1 MSINFKYK
9 PEGDTLKKFM
19 KSNDFFR
26 GLRGPV
32 GSGKSVACCIEIFR
46 RSLLQQKNAE
56 GKRKSRWAVIRN
68 TNPQLRTTTI
78 KTWLDWFPEDTW
90 GNFAWSVPYTHRIL
104 VGELDVEVIFLAL
117 DRPEDVKKLLSLELT
132 GVWVNEAREIP
143 KSIIDACTMRVG
155 RFPSMR
161 EGGASWYGVI
171 ADTNAPE
178 EDHWWPI
185 MAADVPVPDHISRD
199 EALMLIKPDN
209 WSFYTQPPALLENK
223 GKDGFITGY
232 EDNKKSENKKN
243 LTEKY
248 YENIIRGKTKGWI
261 DVYVLNKLGS
271 IEEGKPVYHS
281 FKEEL
286 HITKNKIDLIP
297 GQPIWIGVDFG
308 LTPAAVFGQRTTTG
322 KWNIINE
329 LVCFEM
335 GVIRFSE
342 LLRGEIAK
350 LYKGYE
356 VMIYGDPAGDFRSQT
371 DERTPFQIMRQQGLN
386 ALPAPS
392 NDVALRIE
400 AVDAAL
406 SRLLDGKPGFLMDRK
421 CINLKKGFNGG
432 YHYRRLQVSGDRYDE
447 KPLKNRYSHVH
458 DALQYLMMGAGE
470 GRSILAGKTKST
482 PTIAHRDFDVF
493 KTKKPTKRKVWD
505 LFKRNG

>member
-19 KSNDFFR
+19 KSDDFFR

-46 RSLLQQKNAE
+46 RSLLQKKNAE

-161 EGGASWYGVI
+161 DGGASWYGVI

-232 EDNKKSENKKN
+232 EDNIKSENKKN

-248 YENIIRGKTKGWI
+248 YNNIIRGKTKGWI

-371 DERTPFQIMRQQGLN
+371 DERTPFQIMRNCGLK
-386 ALPAPS
+386 AIPAPS

-400 AVDAAL
+400 AVDSTL
-406 SRLLDGKPGFLMDRK
+406 SRLVDGSPGFTMSTD

-470 GRSILAGKTKST
+470 GRTMMSGKIQTQ
-482 PTIAHRDFDVF
+482 PTIAKKQWDVF
-493 KTKKPTKRKVWD
+493 QKPGATKRKVWD
-505 LFKRNG
+505 IFKRNG

>member
-1 MSINFKYK
+1 MSINFDYK
-9 PEGDTLKKFM
+9 PNGITIKEFM
-19 KSNDFFR
+19 KSSDFFR

-32 GSGKSVACCIEIFR
+32 GSGKSVACCVEIFR
-46 RSLLQQKNAE
+46 RSLMQKKNE
-56 GKRKSRWAVIRN
+56 KGIRKSRWAIIRN

-104 VGELDVEVIFLAL
+104 KGDLDVEVIFLAL

-161 EGGASWYGVI
+161 DGGATWYGVI

-185 MAADVPVPDHISRD
+185 MAGDVPVPDHISRD

-209 WSFYTQPPALLENK
+209 WSFYTQPPGMVEEK
-223 GKDGFITGY
+223 GKDGVTTGY
-232 EDNKKSENKKN
+232 EFNKDAENIKN

-248 YENIIRGKTKGWI
+248 YSNIIRGKTKGWI
-261 DVYVLNKLGS
+261 DVYVLNKLGT
-271 IEEGKPVYHS
+271 IEEGKPVYPN
-281 FKEEL
+281 FKQEL
-286 HITKNKIDLIP
+286 HTTNETLEINP
-297 GQPIWIGVDFG
+297 HQPIYIGVDFG
-308 LTPAAVFGQRTTTG
+308 LTPAAVFGQKLSSG
-322 KWNIINE
+322 KWNIVNE
-329 LVCFEM
+329 LVCFDM

-350 LYKGYE
+350 SYRGCE
-356 VMIYGDPAGDFRSQT
+356 VHIYGDPAGDFRSQT
-371 DERTPFQIMRQQGLN
+371 DERTPFQIMRQNGLK
-386 ALPAPS
+386 ATPAPS

-400 AVDAAL
+400 AVDSAL
-406 SRLLDGKPGFLMDRK
+406 TRLLDGQPGFVLDPK
-421 CINLKKGFNGG
+421 CVNLKKGFNGG

-470 GRSILAGKTKST
+470 GRTILSGKTQHR
-482 PTIAHRDFDVF
+482 PTIAKKEWDVF
-493 KTKKPTKRKVWD
+493 AKTRPTKRKVWD
-505 LFKRNG
+505 LFRKNG

>member
-1 MSINFKYK
+1 
-9 PEGDTLKKFM
+9 
-19 KSNDFFR
+19 
-26 GLRGPV
+26 
-32 GSGKSVACCIEIFR
+32 
-46 RSLLQQKNAE
+46 
-56 GKRKSRWAVIRN
+56 
-68 TNPQLRTTTI
+68 
-78 KTWLDWFPEDTW
+78 
-90 GNFAWSVPYTHRIL
+90 
-104 VGELDVEVIFLAL
+104 
-117 DRPEDVKKLLSLELT
+117 
-132 GVWVNEAREIP
+132 
-143 KSIIDACTMRVG
+143 
-155 RFPSMR
+155 MR

-209 WSFYTQPPALLENK
+209 WSFHTQPPALLENK
-223 GKDGFITGY
+223 GSDGFIIGY
-232 EDNKKSENKKN
+232 EENTKAENKKN
-243 LTEKY
+243 LTKQY
-248 YENIIRGKTKGWI
+248 YNNIIRGKTKGWI

-286 HITKNKIDLIP
+286 HITKEKIQLVP
-297 GQPIWIGVDFG
+297 GQPVWIGVDFG
-308 LTPAAVFGQRTTTG
+308 LTPAAVFGQRTSTG
-322 KWNIINE
+322 KWNIVNE
-329 LVCFEM
+329 LVCFDM

-350 LYKGYE
+350 SYKGYE

-371 DERTPFQIMRQQGLN
+371 DERTPFQIMRNHGLK
-386 ALPAPS
+386 AIPAPS

-400 AVDAAL
+400 AVDSTL
-406 SRLLDGKPGFLMDRK
+406 SRLVDGSPGFNMNTD

-470 GRSILAGKTKST
+470 GRTILAGKTKST

-493 KTKKPTKRKVWD
+493 KTRKTSKRKVWD